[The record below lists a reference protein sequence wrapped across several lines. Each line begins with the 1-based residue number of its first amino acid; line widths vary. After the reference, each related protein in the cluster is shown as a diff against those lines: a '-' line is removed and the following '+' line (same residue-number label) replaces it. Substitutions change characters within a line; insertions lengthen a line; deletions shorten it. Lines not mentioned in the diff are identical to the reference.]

1 MAVNIKSLEYLKFSI
16 GSYHS
21 EYRHFIFEDGIITYK
36 ETQFDMETEINPME
50 NLDKN
55 FYLKLI
61 EILNKSHFTS
71 WQSKYE
77 ESNIVDGTEW
87 SLEVKYNNRK
97 TSKITF
103 GYNQFPFI
111 IEKDGTNKII
121 NCEKEFFKM
130 MKLFNQ
136 IIKRK
141 NYFH

>member
-1 MAVNIKSLEYLKFSI
+1 
-16 GSYHS
+16 
-21 EYRHFIFEDGIITYK
+21 
-36 ETQFDMETEINPME
+36 MEIEINPIV
-50 NLDKN
+50 NLDKD

-111 IEKDGTNKII
+111 IEKDATYKII
-121 NCEKEFFKM
+121 DCEKDFFKM

-136 IIKRK
+136 IIKKK